1 MVIVGHGHINHELSH
16 SDINSQLHYI
26 DLNLTFH
33 KYLVATMVHCHPLLY
48 IIMWGLD
55 GFGFPKGRDNSIEN
69 GSSTS
74 LLSFS
79 SLKCHLK
86 QMKLEENRR

>member
-1 MVIVGHGHINHELSH
+1 
-16 SDINSQLHYI
+16 
-26 DLNLTFH
+26 
-33 KYLVATMVHCHPLLY
+33 MVHCHPLLY

-55 GFGFPKGRDNSIEN
+55 RFGFPKGRDNSIEN

-86 QMKLEENRR
+86 QMKLEEKIIEDRVKYVLFSLITSNFGFSP